1 MSRPEHRGGFQVDY
15 LWHGLPGHP
24 IHPPLTDVTIGT
36 YTFALVAATAD
47 VLGISTHAA
56 TQAWWLALVFALITT
71 IATAATGIFDW
82 LRIES
87 GTPVWRTATAHM
99 IAMLVASAV
108 FLAAA
113 IAGKGSFDSGD
124 IDAGPYVLTV
134 VGFLILTLGGWL
146 GGAVVFTHGMR
157 VLNLVAEPA
166 RRAAT
171 PIPTPEKKEAEGD

>member
-1 MSRPEHRGGFQVDY
+1 MSRPEHRGGFQADY

-24 IHPPLTDVTIGT
+24 IHPPLTAITIGT

-56 TQAWWLALVFALITT
+56 TQGWWLALVFALIST

-113 IAGKGSFDSGD
+113 IAGKGSFDSGNVE
-124 IDAGPYVLTV
+124 AGPYVLTV
-134 VGFLILTLGGWL
+134 VGFLILSLGGWL

-157 VLNLVAEPA
+157 VLKLVDEPA
-166 RRAAT
+166 RRAAA
-171 PIPTPEKKEAEGD
+171 PIPTPEKKEAEGA

>member
-1 MSRPEHRGGFQVDY
+1 VSRPEHRGGFQADY

-24 IHPPLTDVTIGT
+24 IHPPLTAITIGT

-56 TQAWWLALVFALITT
+56 TQGWWLALVFALIST
-71 IATAATGIFDW
+71 IATASTGIFDW

-113 IAGKGSFDSGD
+113 IAGKGSFDSGNVE
-124 IDAGPYVLTV
+124 AGPYVLTV
-134 VGFLILTLGGWL
+134 VGFLILSLGGWL

-157 VLNLVAEPA
+157 VLKLVDEPA
-166 RRAAT
+166 RRAAA
-171 PIPTPEKKEAEGD
+171 PIPTPEKNEAEGA

>member
-1 MSRPEHRGGFQVDY
+1 MSRPEHRGGFQADY

-24 IHPPLTDVTIGT
+24 IHPPLTAITIGT

-56 TQAWWLALVFALITT
+56 TQGWWLALVFALIST
-71 IATAATGIFDW
+71 IATASTGIFDW

-134 VGFLILTLGGWL
+134 VGFLILSLGGWL

-157 VLNLVAEPA
+157 VLKLVDEPT
-166 RRAAT
+166 RRAAA
-171 PIPTPEKKEAEGD
+171 PIPTPEKREAEGD